1 MSEDPLLGNAIIL
14 NIKEYLY
21 TFEKNYSHC
30 ISKDSSIQQ
39 MFLEH
44 HPHASSVLGVGD
56 TMESRILA
64 LTELT
69 FRRCGEQVGLKTYI
83 MFVVKL

>member
-1 MSEDPLLGNAIIL
+1 MSQDPLLRDAVML

-21 TFEKNYSHC
+21 AFEKNYSHC
-30 ISKDSSIQQ
+30 TSKGLSVHQ
-39 MFLEH
+39 MFLE
-44 HPHASSVLGVGD
+44 PHSYVSTLLGVQD
-56 TMESRILA
+56 TPEGRILA

-83 MFVVKL
+83 IV